1 MFGPDYST
9 EQKIFEIIDGVFF
22 SASGLAG
29 IRDDLIN
36 IVQEKLKESNIRS
49 LEEIRRLFE
58 SEVKNLW
65 YWYQSPGKPSFEPDE
80 VLMNGI
86 LGGLVGEK
94 PRLYHVHQN
103 GYAELIREGFRCI
116 GDGSRHA
123 HNIIKTLYKPSIS
136 RERAMEIGIHAILL
150 TSKVDSVVDD
160 NPQIAIIERGNSKLL
175 NIDNDGKFKIF
186 DSKIAKI
193 KERINGIEEK
203 RSIVFE
209 LLLDGSEDI
218 KRKFLEV
225 IEEYKKSQ
233 GKPH

>member
-9 EQKIFEIIDGVFF
+9 EQKIFEIMDGIFF

-29 IRDDLIN
+29 IRDDLMN
-36 IVQEKLKESNIRS
+36 IIQEKIRESNIRS
-49 LEEIRRLFE
+49 LDELRRLFE

-65 YWYQSPGKPSFEPDE
+65 YWYQSPPSGRPSFETNEILVD
-80 VLMNGI
+80 GI
-86 LGGLVGEK
+86 LGGMVGEK

-103 GYAELIREGFRCI
+103 GYAELIREGFRCL

-136 RERAMEIGIHAILL
+136 KERAMEIGIHAVIQ

-160 NPQIAIIERGNSKLL
+160 NPQIAIIEQVNSKLL
-175 NIDNDGKFKIF
+175 NLDDDGQFKIF
-186 DSKIAKI
+186 NSEIARI

-203 RSIVFE
+203 RSLVFE

-218 KRKFLEV
+218 KKKFLEV

-233 GKPH
+233 K